1 MVAVWGKT
9 NALIMM
15 AASVAVS
22 VLAGCATPGD
32 SPAQIDSSLA
42 PVTYAGVLPCADCAG
57 IRTEI
62 RLYAEQPSGR
72 PVRYELI
79 QTYLKAR
86 DGDRSVQSTGSWTI
100 LRGSP
105 SDRDA
110 TVYQLDYDRPER
122 AQNFLKVGD
131 DELRQLDG
139 QEREIAAPAPHSLH
153 RVSTE
158 SSMHAVT
165 LTESDAG
172 RTIDVSRGDRIVIQ
186 LRGNRTT
193 GYTWT
198 LAAGAP
204 DVLTS
209 LGEPAYTPDAARADT
224 VGAGGVETW
233 SFRASRNGQVDLR
246 FEYRRPWEHD
256 VPATRSVLY
265 RLNVK

>member
-1 MVAVWGKT
+1 MVAATDKT
-9 NALIMM
+9 NGLIM
-15 AASVAVS
+15 ATLIAVS
-22 VLAGCATPGD
+22 APAGCAAPDD
-32 SPAQIDSSLA
+32 SPAQEDSSVA

-62 RLYAEQPSGR
+62 KLYAEQPSGR
-72 PVRYELI
+72 PVRYELS
-79 QTYLKAR
+79 QTYLKTR
-86 DGDRSVQSTGSWTI
+86 DGDRSVQSTGRWTI
-100 LRGSP
+100 LRGSA

-110 TVYQLDYDRPER
+110 TVYQLDYDRPGR

-139 QEREIAAPAPHSLH
+139 QEREIASPAPHSLH

-172 RTIDVSRGDRIVIQ
+172 RTIDVTRGDRIVIQ

-198 LAAGAP
+198 LAAGDP

-209 LGEPAYTPDAARADT
+209 LGEPTYTPDAASADT

-233 SFRASRNGQVDLR
+233 SFRASRNGQVELR
-246 FEYRRPWEHD
+246 FDYRRPWEHD
-256 VPATRSVLY
+256 VPATRTVLY
-265 RLNVK
+265 TLNVK